1 MYYLCVPID
10 TLKQTMCCSMS
21 PVFIPYL
28 FLIWKKGIPK
38 DLGIVLVVHEKY
50 NCGGNDFLR
59 YLQVRKTC
67 KDNIFF
73 FPTHLLVCLKTTR
86 KTFFHEYFID
96 ILCNL

>member
-21 PVFIPYL
+21 PVFILYL

-73 FPTHLLVCLKTTR
+73 FPH
-86 KTFFHEYFID
+86 TFIGMSKD
-96 ILCNL
+96 NKKNILS